1 MARKIRR
8 LNGSAVAAVRQ
19 IGDNPA
25 CVHFLD
31 YRASETAQPGIPGFR
46 AAVSDKVPAVI
57 GQMHHAH
64 PQTGKYPEEGKRLLQ
79 VFKMPGKRNGIGV
92 KGKCQFSVAF
102 RFQHLFRRRAAPQD
116 FRKAVAE
123 AGIIAQTLDEFRNG
137 IVFNSGIDSDAVDT
151 GFPDGILEILQVRSI
166 LEKIQKDIFFIAV
179 AQFHSVQSLIDPP
192 VIKINPDMRGRQK
205 SVGFRDKSIGM
216 KLQSVFQ
223 CFFIRTQNVQRRL
236 PAAFGI
242 LFHVIVIIASHV
254 SDPFFYQ
261 LSSALRSQGFQKVVL

>member
-1 MARKIRR
+1 MTAKEYKKFKGLKKENLRDNMTNKELVLNMLAELSTKEISESKQPETFNEHINIAKAGGEVARNAR
-8 LNGSAVAAVRQ
+8 LELEQKTG
-19 IGDNPA
+19 
-25 CVHFLD
+25 
-31 YRASETAQPGIPGFR
+31 
-46 AAVSDKVPAVI
+46 KAVI
-57 GQMHHAH
+57 SPLNA
-64 PQTGKYPEEGKRLLQ
+64 K
-79 VFKMPGKRNGIGV
+79 
-92 KGKCQFSVAF
+92 
-102 RFQHLFRRRAAPQD
+102 
-116 FRKAVAE
+116 
-123 AGIIAQTLDEFRNG
+123 NG